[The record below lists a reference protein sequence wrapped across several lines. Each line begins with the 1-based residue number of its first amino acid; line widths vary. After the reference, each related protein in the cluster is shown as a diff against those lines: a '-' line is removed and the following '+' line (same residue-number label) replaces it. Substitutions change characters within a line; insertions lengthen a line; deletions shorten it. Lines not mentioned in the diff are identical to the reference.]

1 VPSKPEDAAWVPD
14 LEVQMWWQPSLC
26 AESVWVRDGG
36 VVVDVWILR
45 VLVPEAERIEVG
57 VTARE

>member
-1 VPSKPEDAAWVPD
+1 VPD

-26 AESVWVRDGG
+26 AERVWVRDGG
-36 VVVDVWILR
+36 FVVDVWILR
-45 VLVPEAERIEVG
+45 VLVPEAERMEVG